1 MMKTRALML
10 LKKHPP
16 DEPPPEAPLEW
27 LVTNGLGGYAAG
39 SVLGPP
45 LRRFH
50 GLLIAAAPAP
60 LGRLLLLHQLQE
72 SVQLQDGPPVDL
84 RAGPDAHPTA
94 SLADFFLQGGLP
106 HWTFA
111 LDSGARV
118 EQALL
123 MPHDQNTVHVR
134 YRLTGTTAR
143 GRLRLR
149 PWLDIRPHEGFLSPA
164 QAHRYTVTARGP
176 VQFEFERE
184 QVPVLLRM
192 TASAERVSFATD
204 PADWNEVRYAIEHDR
219 GYDFTGSMHAPGA
232 FTLDLHPDRDVFL
245 TASSEPWARLDA
257 LGPEA
262 AWQLELTR
270 RERLI
275 GASHAGL
282 QAADTYLLAL
292 AADQFIIRPATR
304 EVGEAPVR
312 AAGAE
317 PRTVIAGYPWFT
329 DWGRDTMIALEGLT
343 LVTGRFREAR
353 DILHTFAHHVHQG
366 LIPNLFPEGD
376 TEGQY
381 HTADATLWFF
391 HALDRYDVVTGDH
404 SLVQELLP
412 ALEDIVDWHRRGT
425 LFGIRVDADGLLTQG
440 TPDLPLTWMD
450 AKVSDWVVTPRRGKP
465 VEINALWHN
474 ALILLGSWLVR
485 DGRGLLADGIAR
497 EARRSAEA
505 FNSRFWNPGSDHL
518 FDLVDGEHGN
528 DDTCRPNQVLAIAV
542 THSPLE
548 QRYWEPV
555 LRAVADEL
563 LTPVGLRTLSPR
575 HADYKARYFGDLR
588 ARDAA
593 YHQGTV
599 WPWLLGPFV
608 DAWIRV
614 HPDDVEGARD
624 LLAPLLY
631 HVVSGG
637 CVGSISE
644 IFDGQ
649 PPYAPRGCFAQA
661 WSVAEA
667 ARLLARL
674 SAAHGEQANEQA
686 ANRRAG
692 VEG

>member
-1 MMKTRALML
+1 M
-10 LKKHPP
+10 
-16 DEPPPEAPLEW
+16 
-27 LVTNGLGGYAAG
+27 
-39 SVLGPP
+39 
-45 LRRFH
+45 
-50 GLLIAAAPAP
+50 
-60 LGRLLLLHQLQE
+60 
-72 SVQLQDGPPVDL
+72 
-84 RAGPDAHPTA
+84 
-94 SLADFFLQGGLP
+94 
-106 HWTFA
+106 
-111 LDSGARV
+111 
-118 EQALL
+118 
-123 MPHDQNTVHVR
+123 
-134 YRLTGTTAR
+134 
-143 GRLRLR
+143 
-149 PWLDIRPHEGFLSPA
+149 
-164 QAHRYTVTARGP
+164 
-176 VQFEFERE
+176 
-184 QVPVLLRM
+184 
-192 TASAERVSFATD
+192 
-204 PADWNEVRYAIEHDR
+204 
-219 GYDFTGSMHAPGA
+219 
-232 FTLDLHPDRDVFL
+232 
-245 TASSEPWARLDA
+245 
-257 LGPEA
+257 
-262 AWQLELTR
+262 
-270 RERLI
+270 
-275 GASHAGL
+275 
-282 QAADTYLLAL
+282 
-292 AADQFIIRPATR
+292 
-304 EVGEAPVR
+304 
-312 AAGAE
+312 
-317 PRTVIAGYPWFT
+317 
-329 DWGRDTMIALEGLT
+329 
-343 LVTGRFREAR
+343 
-353 DILHTFAHHVHQG
+353 
-366 LIPNLFPEGD
+366 
-376 TEGQY
+376 
-381 HTADATLWFF
+381 DATV
-391 HALDRYDVVTGDH
+391 R
-404 SLVQELLP
+404 
-412 ALEDIVDWHRRGT
+412 
-425 LFGIRVDADGLLTQG
+425 
-440 TPDLPLTWMD
+440 
-450 AKVSDWVVTPRRGKP
+450 DWVVTPRRGKP